1 MHFFNG
7 LCSKIK
13 RHQKCSMNVKFSF
26 IDGSGELMNLKMSS
40 KKNEIPLENLD
51 SLLFEFSCLDVK
63 IVKRK
68 EKENG
73 LDIK

>member
-1 MHFFNG
+1 
-7 LCSKIK
+7 
-13 RHQKCSMNVKFSF
+13 MNVKFSF
-26 IDGSGELMNLKMSS
+26 IDGTGQLVNLKMSS

-68 EKENG
+68 ENG